1 MKIHFYG
8 TGASEGV
15 PAMFCEC
22 EHCKKM
28 RKLGGKN
35 LRTRT
40 GAQINDD
47 MLIDFSADT
56 YAHKLYGGLD
66 MLKIQYL
73 LITHSHEDHLY
84 ACDLMTM
91 KPPMAFYE
99 KSKRELQVFGN
110 EKSAEK
116 IYQKSTKYNRD
127 PKEIGKYV
135 KVNIMKPYEKRIV
148 GEYEIMALPANHD
161 KNEECFIYVI
171 IQGEKTLLYGHDSAM
186 FDEEVWK
193 ALNQYR
199 FDCVVL
205 DCTMVEETGIFKEHM
220 GLPDNIVIRE
230 RMLKEQ
236 IASERTLFIATHF
249 THIYDPEH
257 ERITPIFAQNGFIAA
272 YDGMEVV
279 F

>member
-22 EHCKKM
+22 ENCRKM

-56 YAHKLYGGLD
+56 YAHELYGGLD

-73 LITHSHEDHLY
+73 LVTHSHEDHLY
-84 ACDLMTM
+84 ASDLMTM

-99 KSKRELQVFGN
+99 KGKRELQVFCN
-110 EKSAEK
+110 EKSADK
-116 IYQKSTKYNRD
+116 IYRKSTKYDRD
-127 PKEIGKYV
+127 PKEVGKYV
-135 KVNIMKPYEKRIV
+135 KVNIMKSYEKRMA
-148 GEYEIMALPANHD
+148 GEYEILALPANHD
-161 KNEECFIYVI
+161 NNEECFIYVI
-171 IQGEKTLLYGHDSAM
+171 RQMGKTLLYGHDSAM
-186 FDEEVWK
+186 FGEQVWDVLK
-193 ALNQYR
+193 EYE

-205 DCTMVEETGIFKEHM
+205 DCTMVEESGIFKEHM
-220 GLPDNIVIRE
+220 GFPDNVIIRE
-230 RMLKEQ
+230 RMLKEKM
-236 IASERTLFIATHF
+236 ASKDTIFVSTHF

-257 ERITPIFAQNGFIAA
+257 ERITPIFAEKGFIAA
-272 YDGMEVV
+272 YDGMELI

>member
-22 EHCKKM
+22 EHCKRL

-40 GAQINDD
+40 GAQINED

-66 MLKIQYL
+66 MSKIKYL
-73 LITHSHEDHLY
+73 LVTHSHEDHLY
-84 ACDLMTM
+84 ASDLMTM

-99 KSKRELQVFGN
+99 GTRELQVFGN
-110 EKSAEK
+110 EKVMEK
-116 IYQKSTKYNRD
+116 VRKESVKYGRK
-127 PKEIGKYV
+127 PEEVETYV
-135 KVNIMKPYEKRIV
+135 KLHEITPYQAITA
-148 GEYEIMALPANHD
+148 GEYEILPLPANHD
-161 KNEECFIYVI
+161 KNEECLLYI
-171 IQGEKTLLYGHDSAM
+171 IKQGKKAVLYGHDSAM
-186 FDEEVWK
+186 FSEEVWK
-193 ALNQYR
+193 KLKEYQ

-220 GLPDNIVIRE
+220 GLPDNITIRK
-230 RMLKEQ
+230 RMLEEK
-236 IASERTLFIATHF
+236 IALPDTKFISTHF
-249 THIYDPEH
+249 THIYNPEH
-257 ERITPIFAQNGFIAA
+257 ERITPVFAKAGFIAA
-272 YDGMEVV
+272 YDGMEID